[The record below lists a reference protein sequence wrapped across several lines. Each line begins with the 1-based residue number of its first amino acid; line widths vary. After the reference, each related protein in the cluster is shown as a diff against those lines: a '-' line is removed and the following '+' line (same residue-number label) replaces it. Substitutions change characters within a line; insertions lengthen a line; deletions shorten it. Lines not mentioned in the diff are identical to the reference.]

1 MLGVSSD
8 PSDDLAARVARLEA
22 AVFAAGD
29 RMDSE
34 PDSAAEGL
42 SGMLE
47 YSGSVDFTAPVT
59 WNIAY
64 SADATL
70 DLAPET
76 TANVFAALGHPARV
90 EIVRLLARGNASVAH
105 LQESGDFGTSGQ
117 LYHHLKILTAASI
130 VTKVGRNDYGI
141 APTHLVPVLICLLAA
156 GDIGGLL

>member
-1 MLGVSSD
+1 MSSD

-29 RMDSE
+29 RTDSE

-47 YSGSVDFTAPVT
+47 YSGSVDFTGPVT

-90 EIVRLLARGNASVAH
+90 EIVRIPVS
-105 LQESGDFGTSGQ
+105 
-117 LYHHLKILTAASI
+117 Y
-130 VTKVGRNDYGI
+130 
-141 APTHLVPVLICLLAA
+141 THLRAHET
-156 GDIGGLL
+156 